1 MNKNNPIYVIGPSGG
16 QLKLQGDKHVV
27 AILPAGKGDNGSAI
41 ITSEG
46 KLSTLK
52 GQRINGIGVTRYVTE
67 LGYVPAPEGD
77 ANAAALAD
85 YVDMDVGRKMVQ
97 DASSNEAQR
106 LHKLYQGIECSYVPF
121 NPNHAI
127 RRIKV
132 NTSLSMCVRMGIGIG
147 FCSGIVPGEY
157 VGDTNFIS
165 DADLGDG
172 WLVAP
177 GIDPESVPRSTD
189 HCGLVEHAVF
199 ILVGSGM
206 GTIIGPASLQ
216 PDENAAE
223 DAPYPRGKLVI
234 GLTGS
239 QDQLVV
245 GINALDELVVEY
257 LRDDKVLY
265 QRTGLG
271 HKDTA
276 HLNVGVAVG
285 SIAAVLARVATLDA
299 TVTKKNARKAA

>member
-1 MNKNNPIYVIGPSGG
+1 MSKNLIYIIGPNGA

-46 KLSTLK
+46 KFSNLK
-52 GQRINGIGVTRYVTE
+52 GQRLYGIGVTRYVTE

-106 LHKLYQGIECSYVPF
+106 LHKLYGGMECSYVPF
-121 NPNHAI
+121 NPHHPT

-132 NTSLSMCVRMGIGIG
+132 NTSSSMCVRMGIGIG

-157 VGDTNFIS
+157 VGDNNFIT
-165 DADLGDG
+165 DAYLGDG

-177 GIDPESVPRSTD
+177 GVDPESAPRSSD
-189 HCGLVEHAVF
+189 YGGLVEHAVF

-223 DAPYPRGKLVI
+223 DAPYPRGKMVI

-239 QDQLVV
+239 NDQVVV

-257 LRDDKVLY
+257 VREDKVLY

-285 SIAAVLARVATLDA
+285 SIAAVLARVADMDTPVKKDA
-299 TVTKKNARKAA
+299 RRAA

>member
-1 MNKNNPIYVIGPSGG
+1 MKKNPIYVIGPSGG

-46 KLSTLK
+46 KFSNLK

-67 LGYVPAPEGD
+67 LGYVPAAEGD
-77 ANAAALAD
+77 TNAAALAD

-106 LHKLYQGIECSYVPF
+106 LHKLYQGVECVYVPF
-121 NPNHAI
+121 NPHHAI

-132 NTSLSMCVRMGIGIG
+132 NTSSSTCLRMGIGIG

-157 VGDTNFIS
+157 ARDPNFIS

-172 WLVAP
+172 WLIAP
-177 GIDPESVPRSTD
+177 GVNPESAPRSTD
-189 HCGLVEHAVF
+189 YGGLVENAVF
-199 ILVGSGM
+199 ILVSSGL
-206 GTIIGPASLQ
+206 GTIVGPASLQ

-223 DAPYPRGKLVI
+223 DAPYPRGKMVI
-234 GLTGS
+234 SLTGS

-285 SIAAVLARVATLDA
+285 SIAAVLARVAAIDA
-299 TVTKKNARKAA
+299 AATPKNARKAA